1 MKIGLDDRF
10 IELLNDTNLLDIV
23 DYDELM
29 QSKVFNEIIQ
39 SELA

>member
-1 MKIGLDDRF
+1 MDDRF

-29 QSKVFNEIIQ
+29 HSKVFNEIVQ
-39 SELA
+39 SELI

>member
-1 MKIGLDDRF
+1 MDDRF

-29 QSKVFNEIIQ
+29 NSKVFNEIVQ
-39 SELA
+39 SELI